1 MRDKELSVAFQLSQ
15 ARVDYIMA
23 NPTSFL
29 NVRFNHIPDERC
41 IRVEIYD
48 TKGIFANK
56 EGTALVKQFRK
67 SLEAICTFVDVRRFG
82 NADIKAMFYPQIGD
96 TPLGWYAEG
105 KYYPWGW
112 LGDKS
117 LVVSG
122 NVELL
127 GKIETIR
134 ETDPKLGEVGKR
146 LLKNLVQEELGIK
159 KQHKRRRGG

>member
-1 MRDKELSVAFQLSQ
+1 MRDKELLVAFQLSR
-15 ARVDYIMA
+15 ARVDYITG

-48 TKGIFANK
+48 TRGIFANK
-56 EGTALVKQFRK
+56 EGIALVKQFRK
-67 SLEAICTFVDVRRFG
+67 SLEAICTFVDVRRFR
-82 NADIKAMFYPQIGD
+82 NADIKAMFYSQRGD

-112 LGDKS
+112 LGDSS

-122 NVELL
+122 KVELM

-134 ETDPKLGEVGKR
+134 EIDPKLGEVGKG
-146 LLKNLVQEELGIK
+146 LLKDLVREKLGIK
-159 KQHKRRRGG
+159 KQRKRSHEG